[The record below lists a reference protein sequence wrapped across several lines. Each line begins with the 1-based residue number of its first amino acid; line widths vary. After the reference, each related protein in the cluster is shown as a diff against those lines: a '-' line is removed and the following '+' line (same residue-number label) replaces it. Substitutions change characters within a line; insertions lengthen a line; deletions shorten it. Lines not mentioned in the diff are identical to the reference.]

1 MDKLFSNSS
10 LLIPAQ
16 LHEIVVREGFRPE
29 RQTAIY
35 LIYNV
40 IAQKCSSMKRKWTR
54 ISDLAFKSVVKNHT
68 RKSGVKRWLEE
79 NGFITIEKWTTKD
92 GTIKNS
98 KIPGRRCQAYGVIEQ
113 GNESIWVELWKRKL
127 DWPISTW
134 SDPFCAYTREVL
146 GKIKVDCAQVERILG
161 GEADFSNLTS
171 TRRLSVV
178 HWARTLHYGSGS
190 IRRGRRVNRLYSPW
204 TSCPRELRKACL
216 LSGEPIVSIDLQASQ
231 PTLIGLLAKDA
242 DFSTACFNDTFYGEI
257 GRLFA
262 VDRDEAK
269 RICLS
274 YIYGANRKPT
284 ARNKQAFQVQE
295 YVAEHFPT
303 THSFVWGSKLHDHTI
318 FSCQLQN
325 QEAKL
330 FLCGIMAKMMQEKI
344 PALTVHD
351 SISVP
356 ASFEKR
362 AVEITKTILGQTLR
376 GRARVKISHHGEGSD
391 KVISI

>member
-1 MDKLFSNSS
+1 MDKLFLNSF

-16 LHEIVVREGFRPE
+16 LHKIVLREGFRPE

-35 LIYNV
+35 LIYDL
-40 IAQKCSSMKRKWTR
+40 IAQKCSLMKGKWTH
-54 ISDLAFKSVVKNHT
+54 ISDRAFKSVVKNHT
-68 RKSGVKRWLEE
+68 RKSGVNRWLEE
-79 NGFITIEKWTTKD
+79 NGFITIKKWTAKD

-134 SDPFCAYTREVL
+134 SDPFCTYTREVL
-146 GKIKVDCAQVERILG
+146 GKIEVDYSQVDRILG
-161 GEADFSNLTS
+161 SKANFSNLTS
-171 TRRLSVV
+171 TRRMSVV
-178 HWARTLHYGSGS
+178 HWARILHYNAGS
-190 IRRGRRVNRLYSPW
+190 IQRGRRVNRLYSPW

-231 PTLIGLLAKDA
+231 PTLIGLLAEDA
-242 DFSTACFNDTFYGEI
+242 DFSIACFNDTFYGKI
-257 GRLFA
+257 GQLFA

-269 RICLS
+269 RICLT

-295 YVAEHFPT
+295 YVAEHFPK
-303 THSFVWGSKLHDHTI
+303 THSFVWSSKLHDHTT

-325 QEAKL
+325 LEAKL

-344 PALTVHD
+344 PVLTVHD

-356 ASFEKR
+356 ASFEKK
-362 AVEITKTILGQTLR
+362 AVEIMKKILGQNLR
-376 GRARVKISHHGEGSD
+376 GRARVKISNYGEGSD
-391 KVISI
+391 KAISI

>member
-1 MDKLFSNSS
+1 MDKLFLNSF

-16 LHEIVVREGFRPE
+16 LHKIVLREGFRPE

-54 ISDLAFKSVVKNHT
+54 ISDLAFKNHT

-79 NGFITIEKWTTKD
+79 NGFITIKKWTAKD

-190 IRRGRRVNRLYSPW
+190 IRRGRLVV
-204 TSCPRELRKACL
+204 
-216 LSGEPIVSIDLQASQ
+216 IVQRHRWR
-231 PTLIGLLAKDA
+231 PKN
-242 DFSTACFNDTFYGEI
+242 C
-257 GRLFA
+257 
-262 VDRDEAK
+262 
-269 RICLS
+269 
-274 YIYGANRKPT
+274 
-284 ARNKQAFQVQE
+284 
-295 YVAEHFPT
+295 
-303 THSFVWGSKLHDHTI
+303 
-318 FSCQLQN
+318 
-325 QEAKL
+325 
-330 FLCGIMAKMMQEKI
+330 
-344 PALTVHD
+344 
-351 SISVP
+351 
-356 ASFEKR
+356 ASFRQNPSSGYLVRLEKSR
-362 AVEITKTILGQTLR
+362 ASPTPECSWAAPRQAV
-376 GRARVKISHHGEGSD
+376 H
-391 KVISI
+391 